1 MLTRKLFVLKVVFF
15 TLTFFA
21 SESVMVQR
29 VSKFMTFNKTL
40 NQTSDFISGNSAL
53 QLSLQS
59 KPYCALICLK
69 TEFCLSVL
77 FQSIY
82 CSLFKT
88 DPPLSFNFTIGTNST
103 SKTAFYGMSQDKDK
117 LNCIVN
123 QSEASRDQKDSICE
137 LSQKTIDSKCEEFS
151 DWKFNYLY
159 PCENTKLIANKTRQ
173 KVCSDALNGGKTCD
187 RTPIQ
192 VMELV
197 PVFINFHS
205 ELTLYHSWS
214 KRICENDKSSEL
226 FSNIALLSGLVP
238 TPHVLS
244 RDLIYRI
251 NTPRI

>member
-1 MLTRKLFVLKVVFF
+1 MLARKLFVLKIVVF
-15 TLTFFA
+15 TLTFFV
-21 SESVMVQR
+21 SESVIVQR
-29 VSKFMTFNKTL
+29 VSKFMTFNKSF
-40 NQTSDFISGNSAL
+40 NQTSDLISGNSER

-69 TEFCLSVL
+69 TQYCLSVL

-88 DPPLSFNFTIGTNST
+88 DPRLSFNFTIGTNST

-117 LNCIVN
+117 LNCFVN
-123 QSEASRDQKDSICE
+123 QSETNRDQKDSICE
-137 LSQKTIDSKCEEFS
+137 LSQKIIDSKCEEFS

-173 KVCSDALNGGKTCD
+173 KVCSDPLNGGKGCD
-187 RTPIQ
+187 RIPLQ

-197 PVFINFHS
+197 PVYINLHS
-205 ELTLYHSWS
+205 ELRPYYSWS

-244 RDLIYRI
+244 RDLIYR
-251 NTPRI
+251 N